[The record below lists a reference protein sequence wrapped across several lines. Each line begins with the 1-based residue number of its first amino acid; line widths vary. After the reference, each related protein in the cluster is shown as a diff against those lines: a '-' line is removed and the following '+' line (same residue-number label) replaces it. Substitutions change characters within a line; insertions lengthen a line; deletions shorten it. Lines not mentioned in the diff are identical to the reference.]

1 MNEEIGSLELTN
13 EVVNAK
19 YLLLRRNG
27 NDTASDLYKITSK
40 GPKVYSKEYFK
51 KNNYPLYKK
60 PKDYYLKID
69 IEKVEKNEFENSAIN
84 FKELDRYIEIQ
95 NSKMKTRSKVGF
107 PFTVTLTELM
117 NKKVK

>member
-69 IEKVEKNEFENSAIN
+69 IEKVEKMNL
-84 FKELDRYIEIQ
+84 KIQ
-95 NSKMKTRSKVGF
+95 QLILKNWIDILKYKIQK
-107 PFTVTLTELM
+107 
-117 NKKVK
+117 